1 MKRKLGINC
10 DCVNSVNP
18 VDTLEILKDV
28 GFDCFFSDTG
38 NLDLPTMTALREK
51 ADKLGLSYEF
61 AHAPFRAVNSMWE
74 ETEET
79 QPFMDSIKS
88 ALDNSEKAG
97 VPKIILHASS
107 KWNPPPMTD
116 AGFARYDELVEYA
129 EKRKVGMAIENLR
142 IFDYYYALIERYK
155 GNKYVSFCYDNGHEH
170 CCTPEI
176 DNIQIFAGNI
186 SCTHLHDNLGKLDN
200 YLTVDGDLHLLPF
213 DGNFN
218 FEQMIRRMDKANY
231 TGPLVLEVGNTLHP
245 SYLKLTPEEFIT
257 TCYERV
263 KKISEM

>member
-10 DCVNSVNP
+10 DCVKGLSSV
-18 VDTLEILKDV
+18 DALDILKDV
-28 GFDCFFSDTG
+28 GFDCFFSGTTTLNVKDIT
-38 NLDLPTMTALREK
+38 DLKNKSEK
-51 ADKLGLSYEF
+51 IGLSYEF
-61 AHAPFRAVNSMWE
+61 IHAPFRAVNSMWK

-79 QPFMDSIKS
+79 QPFMDSIKQS
-88 ALDNSEKAG
+88 IDLAEKAG
-97 VPKIILHASS
+97 VSKIILHASS
-107 KWNPPPMTD
+107 KWIPPERTD

-155 GNKYVSFCYDNGHEH
+155 DNKYVSFCYDNGHEH
-170 CCTPEI
+170 CSTPEV
-176 DNIQIFAGNI
+176 DNIQIFADKI

-231 TGPLVLEVGNTLHP
+231 TGSLTLEVFNTMRP
-245 SYLKLTPEEFIT
+245 DYTQLTPEEFIT